1 MHLRVW
7 SKYHS
12 DSDAFLSRLKRFCSG
27 YTVEKV
33 AISKF
38 IQPIKA
44 RGEVRPIF
52 HRGSVLS
59 ASCLLSNEEERGRGI
74 FRWKINER
82 ICRLLFLLPSPSL
95 SLSRCRFDCSR
106 VESCKKLNRNG
117 EKLVESGWLVGS
129 LFYFLGFAIAVA
141 VARRGPSVL
150 YASGFRYAPTPA
162 RVTPPVLKQYRMT
175 GVATVKY
182 GLYANYHRPPLS
194 SLLWSAFFISS
205 RPPTP
210 DLSYYFHFS
219 SISFSFSF
227 SFSFFPTR
235 NAFLIQTVVRI
246 LRIRI
251 KKILSHE

>member
-1 MHLRVW
+1 MESLNSIDRVRDKSFFIKFDENSMHLRVW

-95 SLSRCRFDCSR
+95 SLSLSMSFRLLSSR
-106 VESCKKLNRNG
+106 V
-117 EKLVESGWLVGS
+117 V
-129 LFYFLGFAIAVA
+129 
-141 VARRGPSVL
+141 
-150 YASGFRYAPTPA
+150 
-162 RVTPPVLKQYRMT
+162 
-175 GVATVKY
+175 
-182 GLYANYHRPPLS
+182 
-194 SLLWSAFFISS
+194 
-205 RPPTP
+205 
-210 DLSYYFHFS
+210 
-219 SISFSFSF
+219 
-227 SFSFFPTR
+227 
-235 NAFLIQTVVRI
+235 
-246 LRIRI
+246 
-251 KKILSHE
+251 